1 MKLEIL
7 SFSWELFKSS
17 EVVSVTAM
25 TSTWEA
31 TILKDHIALITTLKP
46 WVVNVEYISE
56 WKAKKENFAIWKGML
71 EVSDNHIKILIDML
85 INIENLDID
94 LAQKAKKEAI
104 EIMERYKNS
113 ADRIDMEKFVQ
124 AEDQLLKSLAQLKLW
139 NIK

>member
-56 WKAKKENFAIWKGML
+56 WKTKKENFAIWKGML

-85 INIENLDID
+85 INIENLDVD
-94 LAQKAKKEAI
+94 LAEKAKKEAI
-104 EIMERYKNS
+104 
-113 ADRIDMEKFVQ
+113 
-124 AEDQLLKSLAQLKLW
+124 
-139 NIK
+139 